1 MSDVQEVV
9 QEQGRF
15 GSPRVQTRRLS
26 AAGVSGFSG
35 MGIVEWWNSGT
46 VEWWNGFFFLAHFV
60 CTNYNQEYIMQR
72 SVQFP
77 A

>member
-1 MSDVQEVV
+1 ME
-9 QEQGRF
+9 R
-15 GSPRVQTRRLS
+15 
-26 AAGVSGFSG
+26 
-35 MGIVEWWNSGT
+35 
-46 VEWWNGFFFLAHFV
+46 WNGGMDFFFLAHFV